1 MRVGDRNFARAC
13 TAPQRHPTFVD
24 EYPAHPGIE
33 AVEVAQKRDATPC
46 TDKRLLRG
54 VARVGLIAENRHGR
68 SKKRLT
74 LRQHDLFERLPISGM
89 CPNQE
94 LAIHQLPRC
103 DTRFLLN

>member
-1 MRVGDRNFARAC
+1 MRVGDRNFARAR

-46 TDKRLLRG
+46 TDKRFLRG
-54 VARVGLIAENRHGR
+54 VTRVGLIAENRHGR

-74 LRQHDLFERLPISGM
+74 LRQHDLFSNASRSPA
-89 CPNQE
+89 C
-94 LAIHQLPRC
+94 AR
-103 DTRFLLN
+103 TRSSRSINS